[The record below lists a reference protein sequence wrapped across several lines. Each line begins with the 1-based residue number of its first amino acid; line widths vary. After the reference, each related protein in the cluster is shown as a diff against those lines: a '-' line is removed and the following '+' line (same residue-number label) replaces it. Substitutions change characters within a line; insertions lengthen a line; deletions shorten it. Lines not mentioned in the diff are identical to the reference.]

1 MLHLRWLRRPE
12 ARRLAPQG
20 LRHATQWPHLMQTAS
35 VVTIPESRI
44 ALWQREFERQQQEQ
58 LAKASAGGESI
69 EITVQQSQQDG
80 AAGGIGYQFQG
91 MAGVTTAI
99 DVIKQ
104 MNDQGLPK
112 VQALAVQ
119 LNGAEVVDLKRPLD
133 SSCALEFLEY
143 VLNGLEHPLLVY
155 GPF

>member
-1 MLHLRWLRRPE
+1 MLHLRWLRRPV
-12 ARRLAPQG
+12 ARGLAPHG
-20 LRHATQWPHLMQTAS
+20 LRYAAQRPQLMQTAS

-69 EITVQQSQQDG
+69 EITVQQPQQDG
-80 AAGGIGYQFQG
+80 AAGGIGYQFKG
-91 MAGVTTAI
+91 TAGLTTAI
-99 DVIKQ
+99 DVLKQ
-104 MNDQGLPK
+104 MSDQGLPK

-119 LNGAEVVDLKRPLD
+119 LNGAEVMDLKRPLD
-133 SSCALEFLEY
+133 SSCAMEFLEY
-143 VLNGLEHPLLVY
+143 VSNGLEHALPAS